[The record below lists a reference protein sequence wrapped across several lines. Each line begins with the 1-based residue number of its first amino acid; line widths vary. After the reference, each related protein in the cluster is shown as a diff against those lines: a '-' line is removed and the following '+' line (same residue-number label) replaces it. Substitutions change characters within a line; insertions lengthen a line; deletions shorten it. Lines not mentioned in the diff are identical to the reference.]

1 MGQYFQLDEEIVED
15 TRQQL
20 TKAKQELNS
29 IETAIRQI
37 GNAVGGVQ
45 YFDAGGTYQS
55 KFSSVADSVMN
66 SGDDVTEG
74 IKTLD
79 ILETNAQNYIKS
91 DAFWANAGMLGTGFL
106 HGIFDVVEG
115 WADGFRAIGAKY
127 IYGNNPSK
135 LKEIMDE
142 IAIDKSSEYFSSW
155 YADLQAQGATLTPDS
170 KAVTWAKG
178 FGSMV
183 PYMLAA
189 TAGGGTAGLVIQA
202 TTSGLAGMGR
212 GTETALMNGASY
224 EEALAAGTK
233 EGLKEAALDVVMGK
247 GLDALGRARKV
258 GQAGKDVIRKTAEEG
273 VQKASEEAGERFAK
287 KLVED
292 AGNNLLEKS
301 SQEALEAAAKR
312 TGTENVKE
320 LIGKAAQGTL
330 TKAEKETLETI
341 AKNAGEEVTNKMIKE
356 AGEEAVKGV
365 KVFGKEAQTAGKE
378 YINEAGEK
386 ALRESAAAAEQKALE
401 KAGKELTPYEMTNAM
416 KEAGDKAIA
425 GATEKQIQRAGIKAY
440 DAANAA
446 EKAAARQAGRQVGKE
461 AAEDVTQRVV
471 TNADDLAKAEKA
483 IDAKRIAGE
492 LTSDQAIAAKRQ
504 INMVDIANAKKEL
517 DALGTTATEEARN
530 LAKAKFDRA
539 VSNYRLNTGD
549 FSGKT
554 LDDTLSLLDKSMNPS
569 AKEAAQQTINSAGK
583 AIHNAKYDLI
593 HGTTPLDNGLAS
605 FGKKVNNALH
615 GNKLTGAII
624 DVTGKAAS
632 NNVIRKGAYVA
643 AAGLLLKDNV
653 DLAEGKISIP
663 GKGMVGPNSST
674 SGAADSSIT
683 DPGASTGDP
692 GSTDGNNTGDYGNG
706 SSGGGSSGGG
716 GGGDSGYTPPTTAPT
731 TTPSTET
738 PTTPEKETDPPADTD
753 TGTVIGGDG
762 FGGNDFSGEGMSF
775 DSETDDIESLEDL
788 DIGEDLDDQIVTIPT
803 TIKGVST
810 KSSNKSTAAV
820 PVLGALG
827 VAAAAGIGAKV
838 YMDNKA
844 NNTNDEEDEEY
855 DDFENSE
862 INADEWN
869 GDEMGDT
876 TDNDESY
883 LMYDKNSLD
892 DLELGTGEIQDFERR
907 KVK

>member
-20 TKAKQELNS
+20 TKTKQELNS
-29 IETAIRQI
+29 IEAAIRQI

-55 KFSSVADSVMN
+55 KFSGIADSVMS
-66 SGDDVTEG
+66 SGDDVAEG

-79 ILETNAQNYIKS
+79 ILETNAQNYIKTDS
-91 DAFWANAGMLGTGFL
+91 FMANAGMLGTGFL
-106 HGIFDVVEG
+106 HGLFDVGEG
-115 WADGFRAIGAKY
+115 IWDGIRATGARLFY
-127 IYGNNPSK
+127 SDNPSK
-135 LKEIMDE
+135 LKEIMDD
-142 IAIDKSSEYFSSW
+142 IAIDKSSELFSGW
-155 YADLQAQGATLTPDS
+155 YADLQAKGATLTPDS

-178 FGSMV
+178 FGSM
-183 PYMLAA
+183 AA
-189 TAGGGTAGLVIQA
+189 YVGIAAISGGGAAGLVVQA

-233 EGLKEAALDVVMGK
+233 EGLKEAALEVVMGK
-247 GLDALGRARKV
+247 GLDALGHARKV

-273 VQKASEEAGERFAK
+273 IQKASEEAGESYAK
-287 KLVED
+287 KLVQD
-292 AGNNLLEKS
+292 AGNKLLDKS
-301 SQEALEAAAKR
+301 SQEALEEAAKR

-320 LIGKAAQGTL
+320 LIEKAAQGTL
-330 TKAEKETLETI
+330 TKTEKETLEAI
-341 AKNAGEEVTNKMIKE
+341 AKNAGEKETAKMIKN

-378 YINEAGEK
+378 YLNGVGEK
-386 ALRESAAAAEQKALE
+386 AVRESAAAAEQKALE
-401 KAGKELTPYEMTNAM
+401 KAGKKLTPYEMTNAM
-416 KEAGDKAIA
+416 KEAGDKAVA
-425 GATEKQIQRAGIKAY
+425 GATEKQLQRAGVKAY
-440 DAANAA
+440 DAAKAA

-504 INMVDIANAKKEL
+504 INMVDVANAKREL
-517 DALGTTATEEARN
+517 DALGTNATEEARK
-530 LAKAKFDRA
+530 LANAKFDRA

-554 LDDTLSLLDKSMNPS
+554 FDDTLSLLDKSMNPS
-569 AKEAAQQTINSAGK
+569 TKEVAHQTIDSTGK
-583 AIHNAKYDLI
+583 AFSNAVYDLR
-593 HGTTPLDNGLAS
+593 HGTTSLDNGLAS
-605 FGKKVNNALH
+605 FGKKVDNALH
-615 GNKLTGAII
+615 SNKLTGAII

-643 AAGLLLKDNV
+643 SAGLLLKDNI

-674 SGAADSSIT
+674 SGAVDSSIT
-683 DPGASTGDP
+683 DPGASTGVP
-692 GSTDGNNTGDYGNG
+692 GTTDGNNNGDYGNY
-706 SSGGGSSGGG
+706 GGGSPG
-716 GGGDSGYTPPTTAPT
+716 GGGDSGYTPPTTAP
-731 TTPSTET
+731 STKA

-753 TGTVIGGDG
+753 SGTVIGSTGN
-762 FGGNDFSGEGMSF
+762 GGNDFSGEGMSF
-775 DSETDDIESLEDL
+775 DSDTDDIESLEDF

-803 TIKGVST
+803 SIRGVST
-810 KSSNKSTAAV
+810 KNSNKSTAAL

-892 DLELGTGEIQDFERR
+892 DLELGTGEI
-907 KVK
+907 

>member
-20 TKAKQELNS
+20 TKTKQELNS
-29 IETAIRQI
+29 IEAAIRQI
-37 GNAVGGVQ
+37 GNAVVGVQ

-66 SGDDVTEG
+66 SGDDVAEG

-91 DAFWANAGMLGTGFL
+91 DTSWANAGMLGTGFL
-106 HGIFDVVEG
+106 HGLFDVGEG
-115 WADGFRAIGAKY
+115 IWDGIRATGARLF
-127 IYGNNPSK
+127 YGDNPSK
-135 LKEIMDE
+135 LKEIMDD
-142 IAIDKSSEYFSSW
+142 IAIDKSSELFSGW
-155 YADLQAQGATLTPDS
+155 YAYLQAKGATLTPDS
-170 KAVTWAKG
+170 KEVTWAKG
-178 FGSMV
+178 FGSM
-183 PYMLAA
+183 AA
-189 TAGGGTAGLVIQA
+189 YIGIATISGGGAAGLVVQA

-233 EGLKEAALDVVMGK
+233 EGLKEAALEVVMGK
-247 GLDALGRARKV
+247 GIDALGRARKV
-258 GQAGKDVIRKTAEEG
+258 GLAGRDAIRKTAEEG
-273 VQKASEEAGERFAK
+273 VQKVSEEAGERFAK

-330 TKAEKETLETI
+330 TTAEKETLETI

-365 KVFGKEAQTAGKE
+365 KKFGKEAQTAGKE

-440 DAANAA
+440 DAAKVA

-569 AKEAAQQTINSAGK
+569 AKEVAQQTINSTGK
-583 AIHNAKYDLI
+583 AVSNAVYDLR
-593 HGTTPLDNGLAS
+593 HGTTSLDNGLAS

-692 GSTDGNNTGDYGNG
+692 GTTDGNNNVDYGNG
-706 SSGGGSSGGG
+706 SSSDGSSGGVG
-716 GGGDSGYTPPTTAPT
+716 GVDSGDTPPTT

-753 TGTVIGGDG
+753 SGTVIGGEG
-762 FGGNDFSGEGMSF
+762 LGGNDFSGEGMSF
-775 DSETDDIESLEDL
+775 DSDTDDIESLEDP